1 MPAFNP
7 SSWEAEAGS
16 LVNIVNF
23 GTARTAERDF
33 VSNKQTNNKTKLL
46 EISMSFF

>member
-7 SSWEAEAGS
+7 SSWEAETGS

-23 GTARTAERDF
+23 GTARIAERDF
-33 VSNKQTNNKTKLL
+33 VSNKNNKTKLL
-46 EISMSFF
+46 EVSMSFF